1 MRGVSPRV
9 LLWVAL
15 LVVGAVVVLRLRHG
29 DAKPDATLTKA
40 AIPTAGAYARDVVS
54 ADRCANAKSL
64 TTGSLSDPCKT
75 FEELH
80 GAHVVGVGRI
90 VAGCGTVA
98 DTLKGGSRVAG
109 ADCVRFA
116 ITGPSGSGRIHVWL
130 RHTSGGWRVAA
141 AASELHR
148 A

>member
-1 MRGVSPRV
+1 VRGVSPRV
-9 LLWVAL
+9 LLWVAV
-15 LVVGAVVVLRLRHG
+15 LVVVAVFVLKFRHG
-29 DAKPDATLTKA
+29 AAKPDAALTKA
-40 AIPTAGAYARDVVS
+40 AIPIAGAYARDVVS
-54 ADRCANAKSL
+54 ADRCADAKSL
-64 TTGSLSDPCKT
+64 TTGSLADPCKT

-80 GAHVVGVGRI
+80 GAHVVGAGRI
-90 VAGCGTVA
+90 VPGCDNVA

-116 ITGPSGSGRIHVWL
+116 IAGPAGSGRIHVWL
-130 RHTSGGWRVAA
+130 KHTSGGWRVAA